1 MLGGLFVKKLN
12 RRAKDDV
19 HPKKWTEN

>member
-1 MLGGLFVKKLN
+1 VKKLN

-19 HPKKWTEN
+19 HPK